1 MGAATRVGHRVS
13 VVRIAFAAMLAA
25 AAVCA
30 ALFANDIRETRDALR
45 NGDVVYAATP
55 SRATW
60 TTGTTFGGAAASLL
74 GTHDDAEF
82 RQALQHYVDASKL
95 HLRLDNAV
103 DVEGARGR
111 AQDILE
117 QAART
122 GDPRR
127 ASQALTLL
135 GILAYRSAASGTTQS
150 QVDAAIADFTDATRA
165 DPGNADAAF
174 DLELLLRLTTAH
186 GSRLQPGQGG
196 GFGRVGRRGAGGGQ
210 PGSGY

>member
-1 MGAATRVGHRVS
+1 
-13 VVRIAFAAMLAA
+13 VRIALATVLTA
-25 AAVCA
+25 VAVCA
-30 ALFANDIRETRDALR
+30 ALLANDIRETRDAMR
-45 NGDVVYAATP
+45 NGDIVYAATP

-60 TTGTTFGGAAASLL
+60 SADTTFDGAAPSLL
-74 GTHDDAEF
+74 GDQDDVDF
-82 RQALQHYVDASKL
+82 RSALQHYVNASKL
-95 HLRLDNAV
+95 QLRLDNAV
-103 DVEGARGR
+103 DVEGVRGR

-122 GDPRR
+122 GDPQR

-150 QVDAAIADFTDATRA
+150 QVDAAIADFTDASRA

-186 GSRLQPGQGG
+186 GSRVQPGQGG

>member
-1 MGAATRVGHRVS
+1 MS
-13 VVRIAFAAMLAA
+13 VVRVALAAVLAA

-30 ALFANDIRETRDALR
+30 VLLANDVRATRDALR
-45 NGDVVYAATP
+45 NGDVVYVATP
-55 SRATW
+55 SRASW
-60 TTGTTFGGAAASLL
+60 SADTTFGGAASSLL
-74 GTHDDAEF
+74 GSGDDVEF

-95 HLRLDNAV
+95 QLRLDNAV
-103 DVEGARGR
+103 DVEVVRGR

-122 GDPRR
+122 GDPAR

-135 GILAYRSAASGTTQS
+135 GILAYRSAASGTSQS
-150 QVDAAIADFTDATRA
+150 QVDAAIADFSDATRA
-165 DPGNADAAF
+165 DPSNVDAAF
-174 DLELLLRLTTAH
+174 NLELLLRLTTAH
-186 GSRLQPGQGG
+186 GSRVQPGQGG

>member
-1 MGAATRVGHRVS
+1 MS
-13 VVRIAFAAMLAA
+13 PVRIVLAAVLAA

-30 ALFANDIRETRDALR
+30 ALLAGDVRATRDALR

-55 SRATW
+55 SRASW
-60 TTGTTFGGAAASLL
+60 TAETTFGGAAGSLL
-74 GTHDDAEF
+74 GDQDDIDF
-82 RQALQHYVDASKL
+82 REALQHYVNASKL
-95 HLRLDNAV
+95 QLRLDNAV

-122 GDPRR
+122 GDPQR

-135 GILAYRSAASGTTQS
+135 GILAYRSASSGTTQS

-165 DPGNADAAF
+165 DPSNADAAF
-174 DLELLLRLTTAH
+174 DLELLLRLTIAH
-186 GSRLQPGQGG
+186 GSRVQPGQGS

>member
-1 MGAATRVGHRVS
+1 M
-13 VVRIAFAAMLAA
+13 RIALATVLAA

-30 ALFANDIRETRDALR
+30 ALLANDIRETRDAMR
-45 NGDVVYAATP
+45 NGDIVYAATP

-60 TTGTTFGGAAASLL
+60 SADTTFGGAAPSLL
-74 GTHDDAEF
+74 GDQDDVDF
-82 RQALQHYVDASKL
+82 RSALQHYVNASKL
-95 HLRLDNAV
+95 QLRLDNAV
-103 DVEGARGR
+103 DVEGVRGR

-122 GDPRR
+122 GDPQR

-150 QVDAAIADFTDATRA
+150 QVDAAIADFTDASRA

-186 GSRLQPGQGG
+186 GSRVQPGQGG

>member
-1 MGAATRVGHRVS
+1 VS
-13 VVRIAFAAMLAA
+13 VVRIALAALLAA
-25 AAVCA
+25 AAVCS
-30 ALFANDIRETRDALR
+30 ALLAHDVRATRDALR
-45 NGDVVYAATP
+45 DGDVVYAATP

-60 TTGTTFGGAAASLL
+60 SADTTFGAAAASLV
-74 GTHDDAEF
+74 GTTDDLEF
-82 RQALQHYVDASKL
+82 REALQHYVDASKL
-95 HLRLDNAV
+95 QLRLDNAV
-103 DVEGARGR
+103 SVEGARGR

-122 GDPRR
+122 DDPKR

-165 DPGNADAAF
+165 DPSNSAAAF

-186 GSRLQPGQGG
+186 GSRVQAGQGG

>member
-1 MGAATRVGHRVS
+1 MS
-13 VVRIAFAAMLAA
+13 VVRILLAAVLAA

-30 ALFANDIRETRDALR
+30 VLLANDIRATRDALHD
-45 NGDVVYAATP
+45 GDVVYAAQP
-55 SRATW
+55 SRASW
-60 TTGTTFGGAAASLL
+60 TADTTFGGAAASLL
-74 GTHDDAEF
+74 GDQDDVAF

-95 HLRLDNAV
+95 RLRLDNAV

-122 GDPRR
+122 DDPQR

-165 DPGNADAAF
+165 NPGNADAAF
-174 DLELLLRLTTAH
+174 DLELLLRLTAAH
-186 GSRLQPGQGG
+186 GSRVQPGQGG

>member
-1 MGAATRVGHRVS
+1 
-13 VVRIAFAAMLAA
+13 VRIALATVLTA
-25 AAVCA
+25 VAVCA
-30 ALFANDIRETRDALR
+30 ALLANDIRETRDAMR
-45 NGDVVYAATP
+45 NGDIVYAATP

-60 TTGTTFGGAAASLL
+60 SADTTFGGAAPSLL
-74 GTHDDAEF
+74 GDQDDVDF
-82 RQALQHYVDASKL
+82 RSALQHYVNASKL
-95 HLRLDNAV
+95 QLRLDNAV
-103 DVEGARGR
+103 DVEGVRGR

-122 GDPRR
+122 GDPQR

-150 QVDAAIADFTDATRA
+150 QVDAAIADFTDASRA

-186 GSRLQPGQGG
+186 GSRVQPGQGG

>member
-1 MGAATRVGHRVS
+1 VS
-13 VVRIAFAAMLAA
+13 VVRIAVAAVLAA
-25 AAVCA
+25 AAACA
-30 ALFANDIRETRDALR
+30 VLLANDVRSARDALR

-60 TTGTTFGGAAASLL
+60 SAETTFGGAAASLL
-74 GTHDDAEF
+74 GNTDDIEF
-82 RQALQHYVDASKL
+82 REALQHYVNASKL
-95 HLRLDNAV
+95 RLRLDNAV

-111 AQDILE
+111 AQDVLE
-117 QAART
+117 HAART
-122 GDPRR
+122 DDPKR

-186 GSRLQPGQGG
+186 GSRVQTGQGG

>member
-1 MGAATRVGHRVS
+1 
-13 VVRIAFAAMLAA
+13 VRIALATVLTA
-25 AAVCA
+25 VAVCA
-30 ALFANDIRETRDALR
+30 ALLANDIRETRDAMR
-45 NGDVVYAATP
+45 NGDIVYAATP

-60 TTGTTFGGAAASLL
+60 SADTTFGGVAPSLL
-74 GTHDDAEF
+74 GDQDDVDF
-82 RQALQHYVDASKL
+82 RSALQHYVNASKL
-95 HLRLDNAV
+95 QLRLDNAV
-103 DVEGARGR
+103 DVEGVRGR

-122 GDPRR
+122 GDPQR

-150 QVDAAIADFTDATRA
+150 QVDAAIADFTDASRA

-186 GSRLQPGQGG
+186 GSRVQPGQGG

>member
-1 MGAATRVGHRVS
+1 
-13 VVRIAFAAMLAA
+13 VRIALATVLTA
-25 AAVCA
+25 VAVCA
-30 ALFANDIRETRDALR
+30 ALLANDIRETRDAMR
-45 NGDVVYAATP
+45 NGDIVYAATP

-60 TTGTTFGGAAASLL
+60 SADTTFGGAALSLL
-74 GTHDDAEF
+74 GDQDDVDF
-82 RQALQHYVDASKL
+82 RSALQHYVNASKL
-95 HLRLDNAV
+95 QLRLDNAV
-103 DVEGARGR
+103 DVEGVRGR

-122 GDPRR
+122 GDPQR

-150 QVDAAIADFTDATRA
+150 QVDAAIADFTDASRA

-186 GSRLQPGQGG
+186 GSRVQAGQGG